1 MACAGK
7 LYGVLTVSSTG
18 LSDLILPTVWNQREW
33 PRATAE
39 WPRATAEWHGQRSIV
54 RFSWSHSIH
63 TSHQASIK
71 LQGSS
76 AFESCHHVMWFQSLS
91 GHVFYGFLGE
101 ARAYC
106 ENVRYSLIQ
115 KRFSKIS
122 SILLLRS
129 FVLCFALDYSCSQNH
144 SCNHCAPSPT
154 GSRQRQR
161 YTPHT
166 HTHTALHK
174 RIMTRLTIN
183 Y

>member
-91 GHVFYGFLGE
+91 GHVFYGFSVFGRS
-101 ARAYC
+101 A
-106 ENVRYSLIQ
+106 
-115 KRFSKIS
+115 
-122 SILLLRS
+122 SILRERSIFLDSKAFFKNFFNLRS

>member
-91 GHVFYGFLGE
+91 GHVFYGFSVFGRSASIL
-101 ARAYC
+101 RVH
-106 ENVRYSLIQ
+106 VRYSLIQ

-122 SILLLRS
+122 SILEALCYVS
-129 FVLCFALDYSCSQNH
+129 HWTTAVHKTTHATTVLQVQPAHVSDSVTH
-144 SCNHCAPSPT
+144 
-154 GSRQRQR
+154 
-161 YTPHT
+161 HT
-166 HTHTALHK
+166 HTHTQLCTK
-174 RIMTRLTIN
+174 G
-183 Y
+183 

>member
-91 GHVFYGFLGE
+91 GHVFYGFSVFGRS
-101 ARAYC
+101 A
-106 ENVRYSLIQ
+106 
-115 KRFSKIS
+115 
-122 SILLLRS
+122 SILRERSIFLDSKAFFKNFFNLRS
-129 FVLCFALDYSCSQNH
+129 FVLCFALDYTAVHKTTHATTVLQVQPAHVSDSVTH
-144 SCNHCAPSPT
+144 
-154 GSRQRQR
+154 
-161 YTPHT
+161 HT
-166 HTHTALHK
+166 HTHTQLCTK
-174 RIMTRLTIN
+174 G
-183 Y
+183 